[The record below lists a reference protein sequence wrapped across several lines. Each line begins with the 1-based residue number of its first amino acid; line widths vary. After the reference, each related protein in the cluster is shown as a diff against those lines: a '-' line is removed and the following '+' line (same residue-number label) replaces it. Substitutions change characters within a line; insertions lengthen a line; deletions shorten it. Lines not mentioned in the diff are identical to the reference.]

1 MSSESNVLIPKIPN
15 INSDIQ
21 TVDKLTN
28 KDVTKRKEKFKA
40 VAFVSAITGF
50 SFLIGFGSTLAVVR
64 KQDQKYFQ
72 EGIVGVKGGLH
83 DSGASLALR
92 ALGWGTLYAFTGCG
106 LLFYG
111 IWKLSGAKNAEEFR
125 HKMGSILP
133 RIPKNDPPQ
142 SRTEFDGLTDLLK
155 YISEDWGTENDPA
168 RRKKPD

>member
-1 MSSESNVLIPKIPN
+1 MSSESNVLLP
-15 INSDIQ
+15 INPDIQ
-21 TVDKLTN
+21 TVDKLSN
-28 KDVTKRKEKFKA
+28 KDATKKKERFKA

-64 KQDQKYFQ
+64 KQDPKYFQ
-72 EGIVGVKGGLH
+72 DGVVGVKGLH
-83 DSGASLALR
+83 DSGASLAFR
-92 ALGWGTLYAFTGCG
+92 ALGWGTFYAFTGCG

-125 HKMGSILP
+125 YKMGSILP

-168 RRKKPD
+168 RKKSPD